1 MNFQLRETLLFIS
14 FPLLIMLTLTVL
26 KRLPAGAVWETS
38 VSSKPRVGDIT
49 QVRGQTIR
57 HPLVSALCRG
67 FSLSPVFPKLSQRV
81 GTMKL
86 SCVTPTQ
93 QQWLLSFCSQ
103 STAISV
109 ASASVFVC
117 GGDTHTHTHTRT
129 HTFGNV
135 CVSCEGVSR
144 SERDETERKSHKT
157 SQKRRIWAQEV
168 KAAKKKKNVIGGRIV
183 SFPQTIIKNCSPAM
197 LRLKFEKH

>member
-1 MNFQLRETLLFIS
+1 MHFPLGLVFWCRERVLTLVKQHISTAVVWSRGWLNQMHQVGRLLDLKHLEFPDFPDMNFQLRETLLFIS
-14 FPLLIMLTLTVL
+14 FPLLIMLMLTVL
-26 KRLPAGAVWETS
+26 KSLPAGAVWETS

-117 GGDTHTHTHTRT
+117 GGDTHTHTHTHT
-129 HTFGNV
+129 HIWQCL
-135 CVSCEGVSR
+135 CVL
-144 SERDETERKSHKT
+144 
-157 SQKRRIWAQEV
+157 W
-168 KAAKKKKNVIGGRIV
+168 GG
-183 SFPQTIIKNCSPAM
+183 K
-197 LRLKFEKH
+197 